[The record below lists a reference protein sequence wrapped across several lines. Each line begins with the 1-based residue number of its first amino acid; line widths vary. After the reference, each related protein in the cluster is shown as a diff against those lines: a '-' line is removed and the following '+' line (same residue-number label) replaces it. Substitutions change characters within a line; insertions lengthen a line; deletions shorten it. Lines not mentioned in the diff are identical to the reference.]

1 MMGMTNLVYWVN
13 TLGIGLSIGL
23 PLCLISTI
31 QIVMPMYKVP
41 LLNFSSP
48 TIVFTT
54 LLFFVIGTLLIVLLI
69 TVIFNSSTLLR
80 FEHRLGLSSA
90 RVLA

>member
-1 MMGMTNLVYWVN
+1 MMGMTDLVYWMG
-13 TLGIGLSIGL
+13 TLSVSLSIGL

-31 QIVMPMYKVP
+31 QIVTPMGSVP

-54 LLFFVIGTLLIVLLI
+54 LLFFVIGMLLIVLLM
-69 TVIFNSSTLLR
+69 TVIFNSGSLLR
-80 FEHRLGLSSA
+80 SEHCLVESSA
-90 RVLA
+90 KVLN